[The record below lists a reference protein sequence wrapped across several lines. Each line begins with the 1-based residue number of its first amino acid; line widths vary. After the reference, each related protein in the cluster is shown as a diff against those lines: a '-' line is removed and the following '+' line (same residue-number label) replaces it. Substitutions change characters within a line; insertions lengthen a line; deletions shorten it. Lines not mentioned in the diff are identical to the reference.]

1 MLSNKDLCSLQNTI
15 FDSLLQW
22 NVVGDDHGPAC
33 ELREMTNSTN
43 PLLSPKQVAQAIGVS
58 ESSLKRWC
66 DQGRIPMICTAGG
79 HRRLPLSGVLEFI
92 RSSKRTLVDPEAI
105 HLQAHAT
112 RKPRSLAAA
121 RQCVQAA
128 LVAGDEAGA
137 RQMLLD
143 LFVGGQRISAIG
155 DEVIAESF
163 VAIGKLWE
171 CQELEVYRE
180 RLACR
185 ICSRVLTEL
194 RGLLPASRAGAPLAL
209 GCSPEGDVYELPTTL
224 VELVLRESGWNA
236 TSLGSSLPL
245 ATILAAIEEH
255 RPKLFWLSISHIA
268 DQESFLHDVAALY
281 QATAGQTALVV
292 GGRALLE
299 PIRRQMQ
306 FAAFGDNLRHLEAT
320 AATLWSSTDTL
331 PLT

>member
-1 MLSNKDLCSLQNTI
+1 MTTS
-15 FDSLLQW
+15 DS
-22 NVVGDDHGPAC
+22 
-33 ELREMTNSTN
+33 
-43 PLLSPKQVAQAIGVS
+43 PLLSPKQVARAIGVS

-105 HLQAHAT
+105 HLEAHAI
-112 RKPRSLAAA
+112 RKPRSLGAA
-121 RQCVQAA
+121 RQSVQAA

-137 RQMLLD
+137 RQLLLD
-143 LFVGGQRISAIG
+143 LFVGGERLSAIG

-171 CQELEVYRE
+171 CCELEVYRE
-180 RLACR
+180 RMACR
-185 ICSRVLTEL
+185 ICSRVLTEI
-194 RGLLPASRAGAPLAL
+194 RSLLPPSRVGAPLAM
-209 GCSPEGDVYELPTTL
+209 GCSPEGDVYELPTAL
-224 VELVLRESGWNA
+224 VELVMRECGWNA

-255 RPKLFWLSISHIA
+255 RPKLFWLSVSHVA
-268 DQESFLHDVAALY
+268 DEERFLRDTTALFAA
-281 QATAGQTALVV
+281 TMGKTALVV
-292 GGRALLE
+292 GGRALTE

-306 FAAFGDNLRHLEAT
+306 FAACGDNLRHLEAIAATMRPT
-320 AATLWSSTDTL
+320 AASAAAEFTVDSPGDTHVS
-331 PLT
+331 